1 MGLLIDKETDETDT
15 TVNFKFTC
23 LLQSKEKVQ
32 LLWQI
37 NKNQDN
43 EGYCLSEIVQ
53 NVYEGLNLLDI
64 VRLRDVYL
72 ELTKT
77 NVET

>member
-1 MGLLIDKETDETDT
+1 
-15 TVNFKFTC
+15 
-23 LLQSKEKVQ
+23 
-32 LLWQI
+32 
-37 NKNQDN
+37 
-43 EGYCLSEIVQ
+43 LSEIVQ